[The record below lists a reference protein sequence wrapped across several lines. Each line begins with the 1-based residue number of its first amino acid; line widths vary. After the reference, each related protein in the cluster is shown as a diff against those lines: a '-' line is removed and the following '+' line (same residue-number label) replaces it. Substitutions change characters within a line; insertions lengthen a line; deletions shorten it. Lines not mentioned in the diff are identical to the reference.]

1 MNIWKS
7 YDADSRGHSTQQLG
21 HSALLT
27 WRRRQHLIFVG
38 YSETETLRLGDLAKL
53 TSERMLELMHSN
65 NVETTKKTGEELN
78 KTTPNIPA
86 FSDNPVDMPVVTH

>member
-7 YDADSRGHSTQQLG
+7 HDADSTGQSSQQEG
-21 HSALLT
+21 YSALLT
-27 WRRRQHLIFVG
+27 WRRRQHLIFAG
-38 YSETETLRLGDLAKL
+38 YSEAETLRLGDLAIL
-53 TSERMLELMHSN
+53 TSERMMELMHSN

-86 FSDNPVDMPVVTH
+86 FSDNPVDVPVVTH